1 MALALRIFANQL
13 RGQITAR
20 MADARQ
26 IARSTAEALEA
37 VQDYLDHLRTG
48 VQQDTAAITSGT
60 TSTGSQAPLS
70 FTFSSLVIGQTT
82 NPVRVRT
89 GLSPVALDMECVGL
103 ETVTAVLI
111 DVQFSTDYSAW
122 TSLLSTPA
130 SLAVGAGFITTITSF
145 VNVIPANA
153 WVRAL
158 VAAGSGVAATQVGL
172 QLAVQ

>member
-48 VQQDTAAITSGT
+48 VQQDTAAITTGST
-60 TSTGSQAPLS
+60 TTSQAPLS
-70 FTFSSLVIGQTT
+70 FTFSTLALLQTT
-82 NPVRVRT
+82 NAVRVRT
-89 GLSPVALDMECVGL
+89 GLTPVALDMECVGL
-103 ETVTAVLI
+103 ETVTPVLI
-111 DVQFSTDYSAW
+111 DVQFSSDYSTW

-145 VNVIPANA
+145 VNVVPANA

-158 VAAGSGVAATQVGL
+158 VAVGSGVAATQVGL